1 MPSQTREELL
11 TEKERERLINRQDT
25 TDKKTRAANDIRVR
39 KKLAAWLKNIPDVL
53 LILEKLPKDQT
64 NAVLSD
70 EDIFTFF
77 NLTEKA
83 IHVRGFSLI
92 EGRISWPKWSGYS
105 GEVTDLDIWRSWHL
119 HKHIHKLLDFH
130 GHRNPLWDW
139 DVLHP
144 MEEDKHFRE
153 RISPEE
159 LRGMERI
166 KHALKIFSKEPPE
179 IVSLFS
185 GSVIPHEIE
194 PEEES

>member
-1 MPSQTREELL
+1 MLSEL
-11 TEKERERLINRQDT
+11 EKDRLINRNAQTPRD
-25 TDKKTRAANDIRVR
+25 RATNDMRVR
-39 KKLAAWLKNIPDVL
+39 KKLSAWLKNIPDVL
-53 LILEKLPKDQT
+53 LALEKLPRDQT
-64 NAVLSD
+64 SNVLSD
-70 EDIFTFF
+70 EDVFKLFT
-77 NLTEKA
+77 LTEEA